1 MARTRRR
8 LLKQL
13 AILNA
18 SMKIAF
24 FPESHDLRSQSDSLR
39 THQALKGLTYQM
51 SKPAD
56 HLRHR
61 ETVVDAVDNA
71 GDDIVDDAIRICM
84 LASGSKGNSIYIS
97 HRNTAIL
104 IDAGLSGVE
113 IERRMASRQ
122 ISAGA
127 IDAIIVSHEH
137 ADHIQGVGVLGRKH
151 GIPVHI
157 SSPTRQ
163 NAQERLGH
171 LPSVA
176 VFSCG
181 GAFCIKDLVIRPF
194 SISHDAADPAGF
206 IIGCNGRQIGIATD
220 LGIHTA
226 LVRQHLKNC
235 CGLILEANHD
245 PQLLEHGPY
254 PWPLKQRVKSRT
266 GHLSNA
272 SARDLLM
279 EVLHDGLTHVILAH
293 LSETNNTPEHA
304 LTTVS
309 GQLNRHRP
317 ELTVALQHTA
327 GKMIIL

>member
-1 MARTRRR
+1 MIR
-8 LLKQL
+8 
-13 AILNA
+13 
-18 SMKIAF
+18 
-24 FPESHDLRSQSDSLR
+24 PHD
-39 THQALKGLTYQM
+39 H
-51 SKPAD
+51 P
-56 HLRHR
+56 RHR
-61 ETVVDAVDNA
+61 KTIVGAFNHA

-122 ISAGA
+122 IAAGD
-127 IDAIIVSHEH
+127 IDAIVVSHEH

-163 NAQERLGH
+163 NARDRLGH
-171 LPSVA
+171 LPSIA

-181 GAFCIKDLVIRPF
+181 TAFCIKDLVIRPF

-226 LVRQHLKNC
+226 MVRQHLKNC

-245 PQLLEHGPY
+245 PQMLEHGPY

-266 GHLSNA
+266 GHLSNE

-279 EVLHDGLTHVILAH
+279 DVLHDELTHVILAH
-293 LSETNNTPEHA
+293 LSETNNTPELA
-304 LTTVS
+304 LHTVS
-309 GQLNRHRP
+309 GQLERNRPRV
-317 ELTVALQHTA
+317 TVALQHTA
-327 GKMIIL
+327 GKIITI